1 MTIPQNIKANNF
13 IDIFHKSSKRE
24 VKSLLI
30 ITFSLFVNLM
40 GLNKTSLIWYCS
52 FAIDS
57 YQITGNIML
66 VEKQID
72 SISFISKNC

>member
-1 MTIPQNIKANNF
+1 MTILEKAKGNNF

-24 VKSLLI
+24 VKSFLI

-52 FAIDS
+52 FVIDS
-57 YQITGNIML
+57 YQIAGKNIIL
-66 VEKQID
+66 VEK
-72 SISFISKNC
+72 